1 MKFKNNILWW
11 CRANNIYKGRNAFGT
26 VHIIIVMSILL
37 TLIASAATILSLNAQ
52 GAAAQIGASEHELEA
67 SNLFVY
73 VDILVQ
79 DEIAK
84 IYEEV
89 QKSAGDTN
97 SSDERGG
104 SSKISSSDIKTK
116 ATKPLE
122 ENNPAPALPPKTD
135 EEKKQF
141 LKTFCTKLE
150 NLQSGIN
157 AGLSGD
163 ISDAVGLTAPVASTR
178 IQYYDEGK
186 RYFATVKNSDVESSR
201 DIAIRVQ
208 INANNRQYPM
218 SYAKYYYFNFDE
230 RIINNEM
237 LDKDS
242 DIISGDIFHD
252 RR

>member
-1 MKFKNNILWW
+1 MEYKNNTLWW
-11 CRANNIYKGRNAFGT
+11 CRANSIYKGRNAFGT

-73 VDILVQ
+73 VDILVR
-79 DEIAK
+79 DEIAR
-84 IYEEV
+84 IYDEV
-89 QKSAGDTN
+89 QKSDIGTN
-97 SSDERGG
+97 SANESTG
-104 SSKISSSDIKTK
+104 SLRILPSGEETK
-116 ATKPLE
+116 ETEPR
-122 ENNPAPALPPKTD
+122 ENNPNPAPPPKTD

-141 LKTFCTKLE
+141 LQAFCAELE
-150 NLQSGIN
+150 ILQSAIN
-157 AGLSGD
+157 SGLSED
-163 ISDAVGLTAPVASTR
+163 VSDVVGLTAPVASTR

-186 RYFATVKNSDVESSR
+186 RYFVSTKNSDIESSR
-201 DIAIRVQ
+201 NIAIRVQ
-208 INANNRQYPM
+208 INAHNRQYPM

-237 LDKDS
+237 LDKDI